1 MMMDKN
7 DTSTETLILIDW
19 DWTQYGFR
27 AFDLAYHMYYAS
39 FVRIFNFGSEDY
51 DPEFFP
57 DVELD
62 DYFMPDKQIEKFLLN
77 YLDYSGDTRTTIEE
91 ITTEFNIHTTYI
103 TFSKFSSSR
112 KYKVTSISVTESS
125 ALSPTSRFQTYNKN
139 VPTPRVWM
147 LLN

>member
-51 DPEFFP
+51 DPDFFP
-57 DVELD
+57 DVKLD
-62 DYFMPDKQIEKFLLN
+62 DYFMPGEEIEKFLLN
-77 YLDYSGDTRTTIEE
+77 YLDYSGDTKTSIEE

-103 TFSKFSSSR
+103 TFSKFSLSR
-112 KYKVTSISVTESS
+112 KYKVTSMLVTESTDCHQQT
-125 ALSPTSRFQTYNKN
+125 LSPIFKKAF
-139 VPTPRVWM
+139 M
-147 LLN
+147 K